1 MDAINAVIYARFS
14 SHNQQEQS
22 IEGQLRYCNEYAAQ
36 HGYTV
41 INEYI
46 DRAITG
52 TSDQRPAFQQMIRDA
67 AGRGFR
73 FILVWKLDRFSRNRY
88 DSAIYKRQLSK
99 HGVRV
104 LSVTEGVG
112 DGDEGMLLE
121 AILEAMAET
130 YSRQLSQNVRR
141 GMMETARKGLSCGGP
156 AFMGYTVDADKR
168 YVVDPSG
175 AAIVQRI
182 FDMYAQ
188 GYTKTEIVRA
198 LNEAGHRNANGKPF
212 TINNITK
219 TLQNVRYTGVYK
231 YADFEL
237 PGGMP
242 QIIAPDL
249 WDACQRRMQ
258 AKPPRVRERANYLLL
273 GKVFCGHCGKALVG
287 LSGHGKSGVAH
298 RYYGHGAN
306 VRSTCKK
313 HAEKKDWLE
322 WYVTDQ
328 SCRYVLDPRNTDFI
342 AQRVC
347 AAWKAENDGGADG
360 IADRIK
366 AIDRELDRIAR
377 SFAAAVPAIQAVLNT
392 QASEL
397 QTERNQLQAEY
408 ARLQARRPLDVQE
421 VKQYLRQLCVGDPR
435 DEAVQQHVI
444 DTFINCV
451 YVWDDKI
458 LVYFNVR
465 DGGQIEYARAK
476 EHAAGVRLDST
487 TAHQIDVKANTLYV
501 FVGGY
506 IGIVCLRTS

>member
-22 IEGQLRYCNEYAAQ
+22 IDGQLRYCRDYAAQ

-99 HGVRV
+99 YGVRV

-112 DGDEGMLLE
+112 EGDEGMLLE

-130 YSRQLSQNVRR
+130 YSRQLSQNVKR
-141 GMMETARKGLSCGGP
+141 GMLENARKGLSCGGRP
-156 AFMGYTVDADKR
+156 FLGYKVDENKR
-168 YVVDPSG
+168 FVVDPAE

-182 FDMYAQ
+182 FGMYAS
-188 GYTKTEIVRA
+188 GSSKTEIVRV
-198 LNEAGHRNANGKPF
+198 LNNAGYRNSDGRPF
-212 TINNITK
+212 TFNGITK
-219 TLQNVRYTGVYK
+219 TLSNVRYTGVYK
-231 YADFEL
+231 YADVEIH
-237 PGGMP
+237 GGMP
-242 QIIAPDL
+242 QIITPDL
-249 WDACQRRMQ
+249 WEACQRRMRSQ
-258 AKPPRVRERANYLLL
+258 PPKVREKAEYLLL
-273 GKVFCGHCGKALVG
+273 GKVFCGHCGRALIG
-287 LSGHGKSGVAH
+287 LSGKGKSGNVW
-298 RYYGHGAN
+298 RYYGH
-306 VRSTCKK
+306 RSGTLPKCSKK
-313 HAEKKDWLE
+313 PEKKAWLE

-328 SCRYVLDPRNTDFI
+328 ACRYVLDPRNTDFI

-366 AIDRELDRIAR
+366 AIDRELDKIAR
-377 SFAAAVPAIQAVLNT
+377 SFAAAVPAIQAALNA
-392 QASEL
+392 QATDL
-397 QTERNQLQAEY
+397 QTERDQLQAEY
-408 ARLQARRPLDVQE
+408 ARLQARRPLDAQE
-421 VKQYLRQLCVGDPR
+421 VKQYLQQLCVGDPH
-435 DEAVQQHVI
+435 DEDVQRQVI
-444 DTFINCV
+444 DTFVNCV

-458 LVYFNVR
+458 VIYFNVR
-465 DGGQIEYARAK
+465 DGGQVEYAKAK
-476 EHAAGVRLDST
+476 EHAAGVRADST
-487 TAHQIDVKANTLYV
+487 SPHQIADKANTMLYV

-506 IGIVCLRTS
+506 IGIVCLR

>member
-1 MDAINAVIYARFS
+1 MNVINVVIYARFS

-22 IEGQLRYCNEYAAQ
+22 IDGQLRACHEYAAK
-36 HGYTV
+36 HGYNV

-52 TSDQRPAFQQMIRDA
+52 TSDQRPDFQRMIKDA
-67 AGRGFR
+67 AGRGFS

-99 HGVRV
+99 YGVRV
-104 LSVTEGVG
+104 LSVTEGIG

-141 GMMETARKGLSCGGP
+141 GMEESARKCLSCGGP
-156 AFMGYTVDADKR
+156 PILGYKVNDEKR
-168 YVVDPSG
+168 YEIEPNG

-182 FDMYAQ
+182 
-188 GYTKTEIVRA
+188 YTMFANGAGKTEIVNA
-198 LNEAGHRNANGKPF
+198 LNDDGLRNVQGKPF

-219 TLQNVRYTGVYK
+219 TLCNVRYTGVYK
-231 YADFEL
+231 FGDVEV

-242 QIIAPDL
+242 QIITPDL
-249 WDACQRRMQ
+249 WDACQARMQ
-258 AKPPRVRERANYLLL
+258 RKPPRIREKANYLLL
-273 GKVFCGHCGKALVG
+273 GKVFCGHCGRALVG
-287 LSGHGKSGVAH
+287 LSGHGKSGAAH
-298 RYYGHGAN
+298 RYYGHGAAA
-306 VRSTCKK
+306 RAACKK

-328 SCRYVLDPRNTDFI
+328 ACKYVLNPDNTEFI

-347 AAWKAENDGGADG
+347 EAWKAENSGDYEAID
-360 IADRIK
+360 ARIK
-366 AIDRELDRIAR
+366 AIGREINKMANAFIDAGPVVRIHLNAQIE
-377 SFAAAVPAIQAVLNT
+377 ALNT
-392 QASEL
+392 EKL
-397 QTERNQLQAEY
+397 QLIGKRTK
-408 ARLQARRPLDVQE
+408 LQARKPLDLQA
-421 VKQYLRQLCVGDPR
+421 VKAYLSQLCLGDPK
-435 DEAVQQHVI
+435 DPETQKQVI

-458 LVYFNVR
+458 IVYFNVK
-465 DGGQIEYARAK
+465 DGGQVTLLQAK
-476 EHAAGVRLDST
+476 EHADGFAPTEQSPTKLQTGRTYL
-487 TAHQIDVKANTLYV
+487 V

-506 IGIVCLRTS
+506 IGIVCLRA